1 MNFLNQSHKNRFN
14 TIISK
19 DGTDLNDLNRKSL
32 FYIISGNDEL
42 FNNRYY
48 IYDLDKRWIAPDN
61 LEQVNFIET
70 SLALIEL
77 AYNLYNNFSSG
88 SISNIFKGLDKDN
101 FKLAIKGLKI
111 RFNMDLE

>member
-1 MNFLNQSHKNRFN
+1 MKFFNQNHKNRFN
-14 TIISK
+14 EIISR
-19 DGTDLNDLNRKSL
+19 DGTDLNDFNRKSL

-42 FNNRYY
+42 FNNRHY
-48 IYDLDKRWIAPDN
+48 IYDFDKRWIVPDS
-61 LEQVNFIET
+61 LEQINFSET

-88 SISNIFKGLDKDN
+88 SISNIFKALDKNN
-101 FKLAIKGLKI
+101 FKLAIEGLKI

>member
-1 MNFLNQSHKNRFN
+1 MNFLNQNHKNRFFE
-14 TIISK
+14 IINE

-42 FNNRYY
+42 FNNRHY
-48 IYDLDKRWIAPDN
+48 IYDFNKRWIVPDN
-61 LEQVNFIET
+61 LGQVSFSKI

-88 SISNIFKGLDKDN
+88 SISNIFEVLDKDN
-101 FKLAIKGLKI
+101 FKLAVEGLKV
-111 RFNMDLE
+111 RFNMDF